1 MWAVPSLDR
10 ATRLPSPLETLETA
24 VNTGAVHRAAFRG
37 FDSHFKWCLVSMNKD
52 AYSKRKWTMTST
64 ISSMAKEGPPYKWLQ
79 SCIAGKHLVWKR
91 SQLTPWAY
99 YSGWHLPH
107 WIGWLHF
114 RLKAHTAALP
124 SQPILG
130 FYPHALSLAFRHW
143 MDADCLP
150 AAGAIRK
157 RGALFYQ

>member
-1 MWAVPSLDR
+1 MVIAAESDCLRQRIHCGQCRPLTVQHDCQVLWMLGRPPQTRERCIDPRSWVRFPLQTVPCFYL
-10 ATRLPSPLETLETA
+10 
-24 VNTGAVHRAAFRG
+24 
-37 FDSHFKWCLVSMNKD
+37 KD

-64 ISSMAKEGPPYKWLQ
+64 ISSMAKEGPLYKWLQ
-79 SCIAGKHLVWKR
+79 SCIASKHLVWKW

-124 SQPILG
+124 SQP
-130 FYPHALSLAFRHW
+130 
-143 MDADCLP
+143 
-150 AAGAIRK
+150 
-157 RGALFYQ
+157 LFEASIHTY